1 MSETTPIEVPEGIPW
16 KIVLGVDPGTRV
28 MGYGALVL
36 RPEGPV
42 LLAAGTLRAPAG
54 DSPPKRLGHL
64 LGRLEEI
71 MDRLKPN
78 VVVVESA
85 FAGENIQSA
94 IRIGEG
100 RGLALAVAAR
110 RGLEVLEVAP
120 ASAKRA
126 VTGNGRAD
134 KEQVAQMVAR
144 ELGLEAPPSS
154 RDATDALAMAL
165 TYVLQGRVPGA
176 RKS

>member
-1 MSETTPIEVPEGIPW
+1 MSEATPIEVPEGVPW
-16 KIVLGVDPGTRV
+16 KIVLGIDPGTRV

-54 DSPPKRLGHL
+54 ESPPRRLGILLDRLEDL
-64 LGRLEEI
+64 LGRL
-71 MDRLKPN
+71 KPD

-85 FAGENIQSA
+85 FAGENVQSA

-110 RGLEVLEVAP
+110 RGLEVMEVTP

-144 ELGLEAPPSS
+144 ELGLEAPPDS

-165 TYVLQGRVPGA
+165 TYVLRKSVPGQA
-176 RKS
+176 RP